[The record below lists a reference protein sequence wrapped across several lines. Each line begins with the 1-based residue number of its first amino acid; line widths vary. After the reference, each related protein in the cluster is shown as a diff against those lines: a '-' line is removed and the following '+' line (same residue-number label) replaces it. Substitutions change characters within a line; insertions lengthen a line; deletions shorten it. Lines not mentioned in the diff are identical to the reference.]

1 MFIKISLNLRERTCA
16 KVSSFLNVLGF
27 RLKLFKKRDSCTCV
41 FLWIMQNFYE
51 LLFCTTPLMAP
62 SEVIMQT
69 VFECFDLGKKATYEQ
84 KSLELKDLKV
94 KCKQRGS
101 KKDIKYIENH
111 GTRRSTYSTR
121 GTSAVILVSL
131 KSVCNFQT
139 MKSPVKLNSLLS
151 KFFCYITVVWWDA
164 TLETLEMI
172 LLCQIPLFRET
183 IAYRFKNYKLK

>member
-1 MFIKISLNLRERTCA
+1 MPESPL
-16 KVSSFLNVLGF
+16 
-27 RLKLFKKRDSCTCV
+27 LKKFQASEWNFFKKETCTGI
-41 FLWIMQNFYE
+41 FLWIRQNLYE
-51 LLFCTTPLMAP
+51 LIFYTTPLMAA
-62 SEVIMQT
+62 SEGIMQT
-69 VFECFDLGKKATYEQ
+69 VFECIDAGKNRITHKIYFNIDEYCEQ
-84 KSLELKDLKV
+84 KSLKLKDLKV

-131 KSVCNFQT
+131 KSVCNFQN